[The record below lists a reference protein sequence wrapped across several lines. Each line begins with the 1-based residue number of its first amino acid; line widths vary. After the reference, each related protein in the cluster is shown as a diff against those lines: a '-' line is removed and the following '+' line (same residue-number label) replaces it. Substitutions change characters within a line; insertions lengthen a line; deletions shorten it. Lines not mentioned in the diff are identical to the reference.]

1 MLKKDVF
8 QEDKFGVRFFI
19 YNRKKYFVVNDLNGS
34 ANKHT
39 LVAINRYL
47 NRDAQLK
54 IFGHDKNDAKVPKFC
69 LSFAQYKV
77 INKQEIK
84 EIIEGNSNMTLSDVS
99 MEWLAYHKIK
109 VQVKKRRGVDRTRD
123 TADVMYRKVLKYKI
137 TYAANS
143 VTETREIV

>member
-1 MLKKDVF
+1 MTRKDVF
-8 QEDKFGVRFFI
+8 KEEKFGVRFFT
-19 YNRKKYFVVNDLNGS
+19 YNHKKYFVVNDLNGS
-34 ANKHT
+34 EGKQT
-39 LVAINRYL
+39 LAAINRYL
-47 NRDAQLK
+47 NRDSQLK
-54 IFGHDKNDAKVPKFC
+54 IFGHDKHDAKVPKFC
-69 LSFAQYKV
+69 LSFARYKV

-109 VQVKKRRGVDRTRD
+109 VQVKKRRGVDKTRD
-123 TADVMYRKVLKYKI
+123 TADVMYRRVLKYKI